1 MNNEHKVTV
10 FSATVEN
17 ITTRKDKTLKIT
29 IGTQEL
35 PPAKMAALFA
45 MQNNI
50 GYVAIKAEDF
60 GRAELEAL
68 EAAKAE
74 VEDGDTTKTASRRQ
88 RSVLYRLWEQKPE
101 GFKTFELFYAS
112 KMEEIITHFKNKLT

>member
-1 MNNEHKVTV
+1 MNKVTV
-10 FSATVEN
+10 FAATVEN
-17 ITTRKDKTLKIT
+17 VTTRKDKTLKIT

-35 PPAKMAALFA
+35 PPDKMAALFS

-60 GRAELEAL
+60 GQSELEAL

-74 VEDGDTTKTASRRQ
+74 VTDGDTTKTASRRL
-88 RSVLYRLWEQKPE
+88 RNVLYLLWKQDPE
-101 GFKTFELFYAS
+101 GFETSELHYAS
-112 KMEEIITHFKNKLT
+112 RMEQLINQIKKKLDK

>member
-1 MNNEHKVTV
+1 MNKVTV
-10 FSATVEN
+10 FAATVEN
-17 ITTRKDKTLKIT
+17 VTTRRDKTLKIT

-35 PPAKMAALFA
+35 PTDKMAALFG

-74 VEDGDTTKTASRRQ
+74 VADGDTTKTASRRL
-88 RSVLYRLWEQKPE
+88 RNVLYLLWKQDPE
-101 GFKTFELFYAS
+101 GFETSEFYYAS
-112 KMEEIITHFKNKLT
+112 RMEQLITQIKNKLK